1 MLVCSKVSNVSRV
14 VRFSKAS
21 KVRDVRKVNKASK
34 DSEVCK
40 VSKLSKVRKVRKVRK
55 VSKISKVSIVSRIV
69 NVHCAGATF
78 TMEGE
83 CFPPWVGT
91 MSELIAHLP
100 LFMPLLYIYEKEVES
115 ANYLMLFKNQ
125 KLV

>member
-1 MLVCSKVSNVSRV
+1 MLAGV

-21 KVRDVRKVNKASK
+21 KVRNVGKVIKASK
-34 DSEVCK
+34 NSEVCK
-40 VSKLSKVRKVRKVRK
+40 VSKLSMVRKVRK

-91 MSELIAHLP
+91 LDCTLKRFNVRAYST
-100 LFMPLLYIYEKEVES
+100 FS
-115 ANYLMLFKNQ
+115 
-125 KLV
+125 LV